1 MVTLSGVGHTRTRY
15 YYHWPLDE
23 IIAETVQRSAKEKKF
38 QKMMKKGVAS

>member
-1 MVTLSGVGHTRTRY
+1 MELATQGPDTTITGLWMRY
-15 YYHWPLDE
+15 DE